1 MGTRHRQ
8 ELEKFPLRF
17 VTTTCKDW
25 LHLLQSHA
33 IMQIVADS
41 LTFLNGKYKVQIV
54 GYVFM
59 PNHIHMLMFLE
70 DGKTLSSYM
79 RDFKKFT
86 SVKIRKQL
94 EAEEQYSLVEQMRF
108 IKGAQKL
115 KVWQDRFDDFYI
127 TNPKSFL
134 IKLNYIHNN
143 PLKRGLAKSAA
154 DYKYSSAGYYER
166 ETEGILKIN
175 HFMAVIGAANQ
186 YQYGSIY

>member
-25 LHLLQSHA
+25 LHLFQSHT
-33 IMQIVADS
+33 IMRIIADS
-41 LTFLNGKYKVQIV
+41 LTFLNEKYKVQIV

-59 PNHIHMLMFLE
+59 PNHIHLLMFLE
-70 DGKTLSSYM
+70 NGKNLSSYM

-94 EAEEQYSLVEQMRF
+94 EAEEQYFLVDQLRF
-108 IKGAQKL
+108 TKGAQKL

-134 IKLNYIHNN
+134 TKLNYIHNN
-143 PLKRGLAKSAA
+143 PLKRGLVKSAP
-154 DYKYSSAGYYER
+154 DYQYSSAGYYKR

-175 HFMAVIGAANQ
+175 HFMAVLGAANQ
-186 YQYGSIY
+186 YHYGSIY